1 MIGRRALTAGVVAA
15 LSAAALVTAAT
26 PASAATTLGAA
37 AAERGKYFGVAVA
50 AGHLGESDYTATLNR
65 EFRSVT
71 AENEMKWDALE
82 PNRNQFNWGN
92 ADRIFNHARGQGMA
106 VRGHTLVWHSQL
118 PGWVGGLDTSNLRS
132 AMVNHI
138 NQVMGHWRGQITAW
152 DVVNEAFE
160 ENGSR
165 RNSVF
170 QQRLGDGYIE
180 EAFRAAR
187 AADPNAKLCYNDY
200 NIDRWDYAKTQAV
213 YRMVQDFTA
222 RGVPIDC
229 VGFQGHFNSGNPLP
243 SNYHTTLGNFASLGV
258 DVQITELDIAGSGQT
273 QAEQFRGVTQA
284 CLAVARCNGITVW
297 GVTDKYSWR
306 PGDTPLLFDG
316 NYNKKP
322 AYDAVLATL
331 NGGTGEPGPGSCTVT
346 YQETNRWGDRFNGQ
360 VTVRAGTSAISTW
373 STTVTITSP
382 QRVSTTWNGTP
393 SWDSSGTVM
402 TMRPNGN
409 GNLAPGASTSFGFTV
424 MANGNWTAPRLGACT
439 AS

>member
-1 MIGRRALTAGVVAA
+1 MIGRTALFAGMVAA
-15 LSAAALVTAAT
+15 VTAAT
-26 PASAATTLGAA
+26 LVTIASPASAATTLGAA
-37 AAERGKYFGVAVA
+37 AAERGRYFGVAVSA
-50 AGHLGESDYTATLNR
+50 NRLGESDYVTVLNR
-65 EFRSVT
+65 EFNSVT

-92 ADRIFNHARGQGMA
+92 ADRVFNHARGQGMA

-118 PGWVGGLDTSNLRS
+118 PGWVSGLDTNNLRS
-132 AMVNHI
+132 ATVNHI

-180 EAFRAAR
+180 EAFRAAD

-200 NIDRWDYAKTQAV
+200 NIDRWDYAKTQGV
-213 YRMVQDFTA
+213 YRMVQDFKS

-243 SNYHTTLGNFASLGV
+243 NNYHTTLGNFANLGV

-322 AYDAVLATL
+322 AYDAVLSTL
-331 NGGTGEPGPGSCTVT
+331 NG
-346 YQETNRWGDRFNGQ
+346 
-360 VTVRAGTSAISTW
+360 
-373 STTVTITSP
+373 
-382 QRVSTTWNGTP
+382 
-393 SWDSSGTVM
+393 
-402 TMRPNGN
+402 
-409 GNLAPGASTSFGFTV
+409 
-424 MANGNWTAPRLGACT
+424 
-439 AS
+439 